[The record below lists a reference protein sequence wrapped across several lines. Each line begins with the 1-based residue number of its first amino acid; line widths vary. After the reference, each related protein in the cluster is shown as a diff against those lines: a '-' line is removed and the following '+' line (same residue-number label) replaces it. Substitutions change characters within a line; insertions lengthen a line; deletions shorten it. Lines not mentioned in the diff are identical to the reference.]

1 MIQQINYG
9 WRLFATGLS
18 FIAFG
23 LGGVVIPW
31 VATPWII
38 LTTRKPARRQQKAR
52 LLIHKTFRFFI
63 YMMRFLGVLTWQI
76 KGEEHLRRPGLL
88 VLANHPCLIDVVFLI
103 AFIPNPDCIVKGRL
117 LNNPA
122 MRGYLRL
129 TGFLTNNDGV
139 ALIEDAR
146 ESLVRGSAL
155 IIFPE
160 GTRSEPDQPLHFQR
174 GAANVALRTQ
184 TAITP
189 VTILCQPLTLTRRHR
204 WYHIPI
210 HKLRISLLVGDDIP
224 VTPYNQQPPALAAR
238 QLTQDLQDYFT
249 EELKK
254 HDYTN
259 PGCIGPGA
267 ETINYSNSRSGRHES
282 S

>member
-1 MIQQINYG
+1 MILRLNYY
-9 WRLFATGLS
+9 WRLIATGIS
-18 FIAFG
+18 FTVFG
-23 LGGVVIPW
+23 IGGLIVPW
-31 VATPWII
+31 IATPWIK
-38 LTTRKPARRQQKAR
+38 LSTRDEELRQQKAR
-52 LLIHKTFRFFI
+52 LLIHRTFRFFI
-63 YMMRFLGVLTWQI
+63 HLMRFLGVLTWEI
-76 KGEEHLRRPGLL
+76 RGEQQLRRPGLL

-129 TGFLTNNDGV
+129 TGFLRNDSG
-139 ALIEDAR
+139 AELIEGAR
-146 ESLVRGSAL
+146 ESLTRGSAL

-160 GTRSEPDQPLHFQR
+160 GTRTEPGQPLRFQR

-189 VTILCQPLTLTRRHR
+189 VTILCQPLTLTKKHQ
-204 WYHIPI
+204 WYHIPAR
-210 HKLRISLLVGDDIP
+210 KLQMSLLVGEDIP
-224 VTPYNQQPPALAAR
+224 VAPYNQQPPALAAR

-249 EELKK
+249 EEL
-254 HDYTN
+254 HLHEHSE

-267 ETINYSNSRSGRHES
+267 EATDYPDARPGRHEPN
-282 S
+282 